1 MKNKLIILLW
11 ICFLLIPVKIYAQDY
26 DIVDYNYVVSVSQNH
41 TIDVE
46 EQYGLYLYNLLSS
59 SCLFERNLMYIQ
71 QGRQRNGETF
81 SRNTRVKN
89 ISINSLNPIIY
100 SKSDEKTIVA
110 HPDTGE
116 ENYGVIHLKYQRDLG
131 KVIRNENDE
140 LFFYIVD
147 GTSSDMLS
155 NIHFT
160 IHLPTS
166 VTEEDIRFYLNSNE
180 TAMVSYQI
188 EGNTIIGN
196 LNTSLGENQTLAL
209 SILFPKGY
217 FIQNQ
222 FSFIFYFIILLF
234 PILFLLFGIS
244 IWARFIRNNKV
255 ISTETMI
262 SPNQFD
268 PAELSFLMNGITKR
282 KDIVSIILVL
292 ANEGYL
298 HIIHKDDIY
307 AIKKVKSYD
316 GKNALQKTMF
326 DELFHE
332 SDIVN
337 ETQIREYLD
346 THEQGLKAIIDN
358 PDHRKQIFEKKY
370 KRIILFSR
378 LFLLFGCIGVMGY
391 STYIVI
397 GQFILS
403 ILLTICS
410 YFGILFALMRKSRI
424 FGKIMGVLV
433 LFSSIGVGGYYLYP
447 ETLIWIIYII
457 GIILLCI
464 SASFFHKLPKRTR
477 YGNEILGKITGFRTT
492 LYYMSIPVLR
502 EQLEED
508 TTYFYRMLSYAYVF
522 DFYDK
527 WIISGYQIVS
537 QLPSWY
543 IDSKCGSLK
552 TLRKSLYTFLVR
564 LEISGEEFKENSH

>member
-1 MKNKLIILLW
+1 MKNKLIILFW
-11 ICFLLIPVKIYAQDY
+11 ICFLFIPVKIDAQNY

-46 EQYGLYLYNLLSS
+46 EQYKIYLYNLYSS
-59 SCLFERNLMYIQ
+59 SSLFERNLSYIQ

-81 SRNTRVKN
+81 SRNSRVKN

-100 SKSDEKTIVA
+100 SKNNEKTIVV
-110 HPDTGE
+110 HPDTDE

-131 KVIRNENDE
+131 KIIRNENDE

-147 GTSSDMLS
+147 GMSKDMLS

-160 IHLPTS
+160 IQLPIS
-166 VTEEDIRFYLNSNE
+166 VPEEDIRFYLNGNE
-180 TAMVSYQI
+180 TSMVSYQI
-188 EGNTIIGN
+188 EENIIIGN

-209 SILFPKGY
+209 SVLFPKGY
-217 FIQNQ
+217 FTQNQ
-222 FSFIFYFIILLF
+222 FNFISYFFILLI
-234 PILFLLFGIS
+234 PILFLLYGIS
-244 IWARFIRNNKV
+244 IWIRFIRNNKV
-255 ISTETMI
+255 ISTETMV

-282 KDIVSIILVL
+282 KDIVSILLVL

-298 HIIHKDDIY
+298 HIIHKDDTYVIE
-307 AIKKVKSYD
+307 KLKSYD

-337 ETQIREYLD
+337 ETEIRKYLD
-346 THEQGLKAIIDN
+346 THEQALKAIIDN
-358 PDHRKQIFEKKY
+358 PDHRKQIFETKY
-370 KRIILFSR
+370 KRIILLSR
-378 LFLLFGCIGVMGY
+378 LFLLVGSIGVMGY
-391 STYIVI
+391 FTYIVV
-397 GQFILS
+397 GQIILS
-403 ILLTICS
+403 ILITICF
-410 YFGILFALMRKSRI
+410 YFGMLFALMRKSKI
-424 FGKIMGVLV
+424 FGKTIGVLM
-433 LFSSIGVGGYYLYP
+433 LFSAIGVGGYYLYP
-447 ETLIWIIYII
+447 ETLIWIISII

-464 SASFFHKLPKRTR
+464 SASFFHKLSKRTC

-508 TTYFYRMLSYAYVF
+508 ITYFYRMLSYAYMF

-527 WIISGYQIVS
+527 WIINGYQIVS

-564 LEISGEEFKENSH
+564 LEINGEEFK